1 MPLKARALLLVTVL
15 ALVGSLAKHASAQNT
30 TTKANQMSTNQTED
44 FRKNAPAPLVSKPLN
59 IPKPFETVLPNG
71 LRIVILEDKRL
82 PLVSY
87 RLAFRTGS
95 ASNPEDLPGLMNI
108 MSGLLNEGTE
118 TRTSKQIADEI
129 ARMGATLGA
138 GSTSDQTTVAAS
150 ALSMYNNQIL
160 DLLADVSL
168 HPSFPQNEI
177 DIAKQNTKQGLIQ
190 QRAQPAFL
198 AGERLAR
205 TIFGAHP
212 YSVVSATPESVDAV
226 SREKLL
232 SFHRQIFIPNNAVLF
247 VAGDVERVGLVKR
260 ITELFGK
267 WEKGQPV
274 AENFPAPPTRSE
286 RAIYLVDRPGSA
298 QSTIV
303 IANLAINRS
312 SPDYFPMLLL
322 HTMLGGSFS
331 PRLDQNLRENKGYT
345 YNASSTLDTRRA
357 SGTFRATSE
366 VRTAVTGAALKEF
379 FFELD
384 RIRTEPIPDVEL
396 TNNKAFLTGL
406 LPIRIETQEGLIDQ
420 LVQIKMFDLSDNYL
434 QTYRDRV
441 NGVTGADVQ
450 RVAQKYVTTD
460 KVVIVIVGD
469 AAAIMDQIKPYATKI
484 EIYDAAGK
492 RKEMTSTATTTT
504 ATTTTTGSAVNVAG
518 TWALEITGP
527 AGNTIPATLNIKQDG
542 NKISGTVTSQLGES
556 ELKPTTLNGSSFD
569 ATLTLNM
576 GGQAIDAQVGGTVD
590 GETIKGTI
598 ALPNFPALPF
608 TGKRNK

>member
-1 MPLKARALLLVTVL
+1 MSFKVKAFMLSAALAFFGTWTN
-15 ALVGSLAKHASAQNT
+15 HAFGQD
-30 TTKANQMSTNQTED
+30 TKGKTKSMSTQQNED
-44 FRKNAPAPLVSKPLN
+44 FRKQAPAPLASKPLH
-59 IPKPFETVLPNG
+59 IPTPFETVLPNG
-71 LRIVILEDKRL
+71 LRVVILEDKRL

-95 ASNPEDLPGLMNI
+95 ASNPHDMPGLMNI
-108 MSGLLNEGTE
+108 MAGLLNEGTDK
-118 TRTSKQIADEI
+118 RTSKQIADEI
-129 ARMGATLGA
+129 EGMGATLGA

-150 ALSMYNNQIL
+150 ALSMYNDQII
-160 DLLADVSL
+160 DLLADVAL

-177 DIAKQNTKQGLIQ
+177 DIAKQNTKQGLNR

-205 TIFGAHP
+205 VLFGAHP
-212 YSVVSATPESVDAV
+212 YSVVAATPESVEAV
-226 SREKLL
+226 TREKLL
-232 SFHRQIFIPNNAVLF
+232 SFHREMFIPNNAVLF
-247 VAGDVERVGLVKR
+247 VVGDVQRVALLKR
-260 ITELFGK
+260 INELFGA

-274 AENFPAPPTRSE
+274 VENFPAPPVRTE

-345 YNASSTLDTRRA
+345 YGANTVFDTRRA
-357 SGTFRATSE
+357 AGTFRAASE

-379 FFELD
+379 FYELD
-384 RIRTEPIPDVEL
+384 RIRTEPIPEL
-396 TNNKAFLTGL
+396 ELSNNKAFLAGL

-420 LVQIKMFDLSDNYL
+420 LVPIKMFNLPDDYL
-434 QTYRDRV
+434 QTYRDHV
-441 NGVTGADVQ
+441 NAVTMADVQ

-460 KVVIVIVGD
+460 KVAIVIVGD
-469 AAAIMDQIKPYATKI
+469 AAAIMDQIKPYASKI

-492 RKEMTSTATTTT
+492 PKVLTITTIDDPG
-504 ATTTTTGSAVNVAG
+504 ARGIAAG

-527 AGNTIPATLNIKQDG
+527 SGNIIPATLNIKQDG
-542 NKISGTVTSQLGES
+542 DKISGTVTSQLGES

-576 GGQAIDAQVGGTVD
+576 GGQAIDAQVTGIVE